1 MNEELMKL
9 LSQGEVRI
17 VFMKKENNLIRNLL
31 GTLNKDDIPPEHYD
45 TLSKIITNSN
55 SRIVV
60 VWDMES
66 LGWRSFYPESI
77 VDIFQSEQKKSD
89 RE

>member
-31 GTLNKDDIPPEHYD
+31 GTLNKDDIPPEQYD